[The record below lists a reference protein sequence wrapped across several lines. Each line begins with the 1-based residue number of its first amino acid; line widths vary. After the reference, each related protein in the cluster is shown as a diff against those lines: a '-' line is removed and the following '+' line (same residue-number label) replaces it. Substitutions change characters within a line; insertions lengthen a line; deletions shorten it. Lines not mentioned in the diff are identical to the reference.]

1 MTLLRVGGSLWL
13 LVVLLLGFN
22 PSSQAQ
28 SLPDADVLDGE
39 PRPMGDLLQL
49 LAGQNILDLLNFELL
64 SERCLNDSQVLRR
77 EMENPIQKLTDGFWN
92 LKSEFLII
100 GIFH

>member
-22 PSSQAQ
+22 LSSQAQ
-28 SLPDADVLDGE
+28 SWTDANVLDGE

-64 SERCLNDSQVLRR
+64 SERCLNDSLVLRR

-92 LKSEFLII
+92 LKSEFLRL
-100 GIFH
+100 G